1 MGLKD
6 DNINLQINIGVS
18 GAAANIQKL
27 NDENMK
33 LASSMK
39 AAKTRMAELKAQVEK
54 NSEEYKQLEATI
66 KANTTAINENKKKIV
81 EHEKSLSLNEKTMAQ
96 LRKEAKEL
104 QAQLDRTVQATDPKG
119 YADLQ
124 KQLE

>member
-33 LASSMK
+33 LASSTNPYGGTQG
-39 AAKTRMAELKAQVEK
+39 TRREK
-54 NSEEYKQLEATI
+54 FRGI
-66 KANTTAINENKKKIV
+66 
-81 EHEKSLSLNEKTMAQ
+81 
-96 LRKEAKEL
+96 
-104 QAQLDRTVQATDPKG
+104 
-119 YADLQ
+119 
-124 KQLE
+124 

>member
-39 AAKTRMAELKAQVEK
+39 AAKPVWRNSRHKERKIQRNINSLKP
-54 NSEEYKQLEATI
+54 
-66 KANTTAINENKKKIV
+66 
-81 EHEKSLSLNEKTMAQ
+81 
-96 LRKEAKEL
+96 R
-104 QAQLDRTVQATDPKG
+104 
-119 YADLQ
+119 
-124 KQLE
+124 

>member
-1 MGLKD
+1 
-6 DNINLQINIGVS
+6 
-18 GAAANIQKL
+18 
-27 NDENMK
+27 
-33 LASSMK
+33 
-39 AAKTRMAELKAQVEK
+39 
-54 NSEEYKQLEATI
+54 
-66 KANTTAINENKKKIV
+66 
-81 EHEKSLSLNEKTMAQ
+81 MAQ

>member
-39 AAKTRMAELKAQVEK
+39 AAKTRMAELKAQGEK
-54 NSEEYKQLEATI
+54 IQRNINSLKP
-66 KANTTAINENKKKIV
+66 
-81 EHEKSLSLNEKTMAQ
+81 
-96 LRKEAKEL
+96 R
-104 QAQLDRTVQATDPKG
+104 
-119 YADLQ
+119 
-124 KQLE
+124 